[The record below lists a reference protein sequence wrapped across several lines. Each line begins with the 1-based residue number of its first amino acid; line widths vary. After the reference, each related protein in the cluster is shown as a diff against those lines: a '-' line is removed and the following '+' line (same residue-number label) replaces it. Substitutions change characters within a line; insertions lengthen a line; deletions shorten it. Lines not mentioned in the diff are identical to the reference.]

1 MTRPAL
7 VALLAVAVALA
18 AGPARAQ
25 YFGYGKNRVQ
35 YASHDWQVLESE
47 HFDVFYYE
55 PAGRAPSGWVL
66 ASFAAEAAEEAY
78 GEVSALFGSD
88 LERRVPLLVYPT
100 HAAFAV
106 TNAAELPVRAEAIG
120 GVTELFKNR
129 VVVPFTGDWR
139 DFRRVVHHELVHAAV
154 NDLVYGGSFQSLVR
168 SGLRLQIPA
177 WFDEG
182 LAEYAALGWDT
193 RSDMYVREA
202 VLNDGLAD
210 IPSLRGYF
218 AYRGGQAVWDYLA
231 QEYGRETVSD
241 VLGRLRLGRS
251 VEGALGGA
259 TGLSLGELSD
269 RWRRALRDVYFPEA
283 VAREDVDAVARPVAT
298 RERGGAGYHASPAL
312 SPQGDRVA
320 YVAARGGLFD
330 VFVAPTVGGGGPVK
344 LLDGQ
349 DNTSFES
356 LRILSPGLSWSP
368 DGRRLAVA
376 VTSGADEAVAL
387 VDVETGAVER
397 VRPPG
402 VDAVVSVAWGPD
414 GGRIAF
420 EGVSGAQSDVYV
432 LDLAT
437 GAVQNLTRDL
447 YADHAPAWAPDGRSL
462 VFHSDRG
469 GATALG
475 RATVAAAR
483 SGAFDSDALGRG
495 GYDLYRVRLD
505 APGGAPARAER
516 LTDDPVWDETR
527 PALAAAPGGGARL
540 LFVSDRNGVPN
551 LYALDLPAPPG
562 PGADTLGADG
572 PGADGPGPAG
582 RGGAGRGGPAGAAR
596 PLTDLQTGVL
606 DVSLSADGT
615 RAVLLALDDGV
626 PSVFVLRDP
635 FGRADLPDTLAPTV
649 WAQRRT
655 GAAGGAGPAAPSLQ
669 LASEAAR
676 QRNPFLRD
684 AADGAPPA
692 PPRRWDPP
700 SADDLAFADS
710 VLAALDGPDL
720 LASAEH
726 AALDPADPGR
736 GPRVAYRDYAFSDA
750 FDAGGADRAPPR
762 PAARRDSAGAL
773 VARPY
778 RLRFSPDLVYA
789 AGDYDTVYGIR
800 TVTQA
805 QFSDVLGNHRVRLA
819 TNLVLDLRN
828 ADYVLGYEYR
838 AGRTDYAVEAFQLAR
853 ELSTFSPA
861 TVVRYRNYGV
871 VGRATYPFDTF
882 RRVEAELGLVGVSLA
897 DLGDLGA
904 RPRSRL
910 FAVPRLTYTRDVTVP
925 GALGARSG
933 SRWAASLS
941 GAPGPDAFFASA
953 LVDGRRYWPLGPG
966 YTVAVRGSAGL
977 SVGPDPQR
985 FYAAGVQNWVNADL
999 ASVPIRDADD
1009 FVFATPVLPLRGY
1022 GFNETAGDRFAL
1034 ANAEVRA
1041 PLVAALL
1048 PGPVPVLP
1056 LYDVQAVAFVD
1067 AAVIAEGRVRLLRDV
1082 EVTGDDGEAVTRRAF
1097 DDLRLGAGVGLRT
1110 VVLGYPVRLDWAWPF
1125 DGTGFGDDRLY
1136 LSVGLDF

>member
-7 VALLAVAVALA
+7 LVLLAAALA

-35 YASHDWQVLESE
+35 YEAPEWRVLASE
-47 HFDVFYYE
+47 HVDVFYYE
-55 PAGRAPSGWVL
+55 PAGRAPSGHVL

-78 GEVSALFGSD
+78 GEVSALFGSG

-120 GVTELFKNR
+120 GVTERFKNR

-139 DFRRVVHHELVHAAV
+139 EFRRVLHHELVHAAV
-154 NDLVYGGSFQSLVR
+154 NDLYYGGTFQSLVR

-182 LAEYAALGWDT
+182 LAEYAALGWGT

-202 VLNDGLAD
+202 VLNDGLDD
-210 IPSLRGYF
+210 IAALRGF
-218 AYRGGQAVWDYLA
+218 SAYAGGQSVWDFVA
-231 QEYGRETVSD
+231 QEYGRETVTE

-269 RWRRALRDVYFPEA
+269 RWKRALRGVYFPEA

-298 RERGGAGYHASPAL
+298 PGRGGAGYHASPAL

-330 VFVAPTVGGGGPVK
+330 VFVAPTVGGGEPAK

-349 DNTSFES
+349 DNPSFEG

-387 VDVETGAVER
+387 VDVEAGDVEWL
-397 VRPPG
+397 RPPG
-402 VDAVVSVAWGPD
+402 VDAVVSVAWSPD
-414 GGRIAF
+414 GGRVAF
-420 EGVSGAQSDVYV
+420 EGVSGAQSDLYV
-432 LDLAT
+432 ADLAT

-483 SGAFDSDALGRG
+483 SGAFDTGALGRG

-505 APGGAPARAER
+505 GPAPARAER

-527 PALAAAPGGGARL
+527 PALATAPGGGHRL

-551 LYALDLPAPPG
+551 LYALDLPAPDSTEAG
-562 PGADTLGADG
+562 GTGAGGLDAS
-572 PGADGPGPAG
+572 
-582 RGGAGRGGPAGAAR
+582 GAGRGGAAR

-606 DVSLSADGT
+606 DVSLSADGA
-615 RAVLLALDDGV
+615 RAALLALDGGA

-635 FGRADLPDTLAPTV
+635 FGRADLPATLAPTV

-655 GAAGGAGPAAPSLQ
+655 GAAGDRVAPSLR
-669 LASEAAR
+669 LASDAAR
-676 QRNPFLRD
+676 QRNPLLRD
-684 AADGAPPA
+684 AADGAPPE
-692 PPRRWDPP
+692 PPRRRDPP

-710 VLAALDGPDL
+710 VLAALDDPDL
-720 LASAEH
+720 FASADP

-750 FDAGGADRAPPR
+750 FDAGDRPAPPG
-762 PAARRDSAGAL
+762 PAAHRDSAGAL

-778 RLRFSPDLVYA
+778 RLRFSPDVVYA
-789 AGDYDTVYGIR
+789 AGDYDTVYGIQ

-861 TVVRYRNYGV
+861 TVVRYRNYGL

-882 RRVEAELGLVGVSLA
+882 RRVDAELGLVGVSLT

-910 FAVPRLTYTRDVTVP
+910 FAVPRVTYTRDGTVP
-925 GALGARSG
+925 GVLGPRSG

-953 LVDGRRYWPLGPG
+953 LVDGRRYWSLGPG

-999 ASVPIRDADD
+999 ANVPIRDADD

-1034 ANAEVRA
+1034 VNVEVRV

-1056 LYDVQAVAFVD
+1056 LYDVQAVGFVD
-1067 AAVIAEGRVRLLRDV
+1067 AAVIAEGRVSLLRDV
-1082 EVTGDDGEAVTRRAF
+1082 EVTGDDGETVTRRAF
-1097 DDLRLGAGVGLRT
+1097 DDARVGAGVGLRT